1 MKDVI
6 KKLLPWMLVL
16 VLVLC
21 AVAFVRPAEAYAE
34 KGREIRTEQ
43 VPVKDRKGVPATV
56 KAGSGLTV
64 PTHFA
69 ITYDA
74 AKAFPTTRLTGYEVT
89 LLMLKYTTS
98 NPGYSVDGNGWY
110 IYDAYGPD
118 GTDYYFETDIYTSLV
133 VKTGNNGDNDDFVS
147 LYDSKEKLSPSG
159 EYYFRF
165 NVENEESFDND
176 YVFDTDAAYTAT
188 VNGQP
193 ADYIYWREKESDG
206 DLYVYKRVYLN
217 ETANTICAIK
227 IDPEL
232 VRVQRGTSF
241 QFDLNYYAATIE
253 GATWDVTYESSSLTK
268 IDQSG
273 LLTVASDETA
283 SSIRIDVKY
292 IYDSSIYDYAYVELI
307 DDPVAID
314 SVVMR
319 DRVVNAYKGQSKKIY
334 ARVEGTDFHDLEW
347 SVSGN
352 ESTGTYISPWY
363 TEYIDGKEYMTGELK
378 VYGYETAAQLV
389 VEARSRWDPTKY
401 ATCIVNVKEAE
412 EVTNPVSLTYNKKMV
427 YAAEN
432 MTEEEVH
439 LAFLRN
445 ITSPLGQGWDDP
457 IDNQWYVYG
466 TTNGLSEYTGLVKKT
481 GAGTSSSHFEIANS
495 NTEMISADNEYYLW
509 FNVYCDSSFYYFDES
524 RGLPYYNITVN
535 GMHPDGENI
544 IAFWGDDIE
553 VYVKLDVTS
562 GPSAYATLRSAYL
575 SLEGKI
581 SINFK
586 VQAPDAGYVAKLY
599 YEKADFAQVAT
610 VPLNSSHFVS
620 DPQNYDHYLVTYSE
634 VPAKEMTQLLRI
646 KVFDANGD
654 QIPMK
659 TSKGY
664 IDQFDYSV
672 ATWCNNKINAAS
684 PVERDVMIA
693 KALLN
698 YGHYSQLALKYNDGR
713 DGRPDNMPK
722 AWLAGQMG
730 TVVAN
735 TAYDRVT
742 TGGAALGAKTFILV
756 LESDTLIKLLLSRQV
771 NVKIDGVPVTL
782 APEKDSNGNDVWAA
796 YSSGVAAK
804 RLHELKPI
812 ELTEGS
818 NSSTMYYGVLSWAN
832 SKLANGTYDDQNLAK
847 AMYLYNAAARSYFNY

>member
-1 MKDVI
+1 
-6 KKLLPWMLVL
+6 
-16 VLVLC
+16 
-21 AVAFVRPAEAYAE
+21 
-34 KGREIRTEQ
+34 
-43 VPVKDRKGVPATV
+43 
-56 KAGSGLTV
+56 
-64 PTHFA
+64 
-69 ITYDA
+69 
-74 AKAFPTTRLTGYEVT
+74 
-89 LLMLKYTTS
+89 
-98 NPGYSVDGNGWY
+98 
-110 IYDAYGPD
+110 
-118 GTDYYFETDIYTSLV
+118 
-133 VKTGNNGDNDDFVS
+133 
-147 LYDSKEKLSPSG
+147 
-159 EYYFRF
+159 
-165 NVENEESFDND
+165 
-176 YVFDTDAAYTAT
+176 
-188 VNGQP
+188 
-193 ADYIYWREKESDG
+193 
-206 DLYVYKRVYLN
+206 
-217 ETANTICAIK
+217 
-227 IDPEL
+227 
-232 VRVQRGTSF
+232 
-241 QFDLNYYAATIE
+241 
-253 GATWDVTYESSSLTK
+253 
-268 IDQSG
+268 
-273 LLTVASDETA
+273 
-283 SSIRIDVKY
+283 
-292 IYDSSIYDYAYVELI
+292 
-307 DDPVAID
+307 
-314 SVVMR
+314 
-319 DRVVNAYKGQSKKIY
+319 YKGQSKTIY
-334 ARVEGTDFHDLEW
+334 AIVEGSDFHDLDW
-347 SVSGN
+347 TLTGN
-352 ESTGTYISPWY
+352 TDPNTTVEAWY
-363 TEYIDGKEYMTGELK
+363 SEHYQGQDYMTGRLY
-378 VYGYETAAQLV
+378 VNRYETASQIV
-389 VEARSRWDPTKY
+389 VEARSRRDPTKY
-401 ATCIVNVKEAE
+401 ATCIVNIKEPE
-412 EVTNPVSLTYNKKMV
+412 EITNPVSLTYNKKMV
-427 YAAEN
+427 YASED

-445 ITSPLGQGWDDP
+445 ITSPLGEGWDDP

-466 TTNGLSEYTGLVKKT
+466 ATNGLNEYTGLVKKT
-481 GAGTSSSHFEIANS
+481 GAGTSSKDYEIVNS
-495 NTEMISADNEYYLW
+495 STQKISADNEYYLW
-509 FNVYCDSSFYYFDES
+509 FNVYCDSNFYYFDDS
-524 RGLPYYNITVN
+524 RDLSYYNISVN
-535 GMHPDGENI
+535 GMRPDGENI

-599 YEKADFAQVAT
+599 YEKADFAQVAS

-698 YGHYSQLALKYNDGR
+698 YGHYTQVALKYNDGR
-713 DGRPDNMPK
+713 NGRPYNIPD

-730 TVVAN
+730 TVIAN
-735 TAYDRVT
+735 SAYDRIT

-771 NVKIDGVPVTL
+771 NVKIDGLPVTL

-818 NSSTMYYGVLSWAN
+818 NTATMYYGVLSWAN